1 MEACLKVVRLGIA
14 RQLAGDGSSY
24 EEKNL
29 EYHSHIDACDSCR
42 TFIES
47 LADVDASVMGSE
59 DGQMNIAGQ
68 GQNTPPELKRG
79 DRVSLR
85 GRPERI
91 GIVVSE
97 GRGIHDKFYYQVS
110 FHPGESPVTY
120 AGDALEVYIED
131 PTPVDLLLRR
141 EFGTPEEFSA
151 FLILKK
157 LETPLSDNLYT
168 FYSSRTQFEV
178 HQFKP
183 VIKFLNS
190 VDQRLLIADEVGL
203 GKTIEAGI
211 IFEELEARLKG
222 LSRVLVVC
230 PAMLTQKW
238 AGELRTRFGE
248 EFQVLRGPDIA
259 QFIENYANYGDAA
272 QLRGICSQES
282 LRRFTNAFQEYR
294 VHFDLVIVDEAH
306 HWRNSATRLNDLG
319 EVLSEYA
326 DAMVML
332 TATPLHLG
340 SENLF
345 NLLRIMLPQQF
356 NDYSVFERL
365 IEPNEHLNAASRLI
379 AEPQRAL
386 KALRQV
392 ESTSMKNRFL
402 SNPYYQEC
410 VETLAAHGT
419 LSREK
424 AVNVQRKLV
433 ELNTLSH
440 VFTRTK
446 KKDIDIEFPT
456 REARVITVDFA
467 YDEME
472 FYNAVTSFVET
483 RFKAE
488 SGSSQGIS
496 FARIMPQRQV
506 ASCIPAMRAHL
517 KSQVE
522 SSTLLRVR
530 DWEGDDV
537 GERWNGRPRIT
548 PAERSTTSRLLKA
561 MGKLGDKDSKFD
573 SFIEALRNLE
583 EEFRKQGATLKV
595 IVFSYFKR
603 TLEHLNR
610 RLAQAGYGK
619 RVVMI
624 HGDINQATRERSVE
638 RFRENP
644 SIEILLSSEVGSE
657 GLDFQFCN
665 VMFNYDL
672 PWNPM
677 KVEQRIGRLDRY
689 GQKSD
694 KILIYNFSTKGTID
708 DIILERLYDR
718 INIFRRYIGD
728 LEEILGDKIT
738 QLTRTMFDPEL
749 TSGQKAARAEETARA
764 IESELRELEEFESV
778 NQRFLGQDEYFTD
791 EISSI
796 RDSKRFITAQEVQ
809 HLVQFFLSRVDKTT
823 TLRPTKRG
831 LKDVYVLKASADFR
845 ALIRAYS
852 DGMNG
857 RENIIRELERD
868 GGVPVTFDSERASA
882 DRQLMFLTI
891 HHPIIR
897 CMVKYLSERSSD
909 HDLGLMPTASLSIKT
924 LTDANGEYMY
934 FVYLL
939 EEYSLK
945 RTLRLVP
952 ILVNLRDPEIVH
964 ISDEL
969 SDMFIGLTPDATEF
983 VPPHTD
989 WYKNEDVLRCSD
1001 TANEYIAMFREETE
1015 WNLLKGNDAL
1025 VDIRKDAIRESFGA
1039 KIGRVSQTYTNLLS
1053 GNGSADERLLRMYR
1067 ARIRNLEDQQAQAE
1081 QELESKRGVNVGFQP
1096 LAAGFVH
1103 FE

>member
-1 MEACLKVVRLGIA
+1 MEACLKIIRLGIA
-14 RQLAGDGSSY
+14 RRLAEDETTY
-24 EEKNL
+24 KKRDL
-29 EYHSHIDACDSCR
+29 EYYEHMASCDSCR

-47 LADVDASVMGSE
+47 VANASAPVTGSE
-59 DGQMNIAGQ
+59 DGQMNISEPE
-68 GQNTPPELKRG
+68 QNTSPEMNRG

-85 GRPERI
+85 GSPERI
-91 GIVVSE
+91 GIIVSE
-97 GRGIHDKFYYQVS
+97 GWDIGGTFYYQVA
-110 FHPGESPVTY
+110 FDLGAPPVTY
-120 AGDALEVYIED
+120 TADALEAFVED
-131 PTPVDLLLRR
+131 PTPVEMLRNR
-141 EFGTPEEFSA
+141 RFGTPEEFAA
-151 FLILKK
+151 FLTLKK

-211 IFEELEARLKG
+211 ILEELEARLKG

-238 AGELRTRFGE
+238 ADELRTRFGE

-259 QFIENYANYGDAA
+259 QFVKNYANHGDIE

-282 LRRFTNAFQEYR
+282 LRRFTDTFQEYR

-306 HWRNSATRLNDLG
+306 HWRNSATLLNDLG
-319 EVLSEYA
+319 EVLSEYS
-326 DAMVML
+326 DAMLML

-356 NDYSVFERL
+356 NDYSVFVRL
-365 IEPNEHLNAASRLI
+365 IEPNEHLNAAIRLI
-379 AEPQRAL
+379 GEPRRAL
-386 KALRQV
+386 EALKRV

-402 SNPYYQEC
+402 TNPYYREC
-410 VETLAAHGT
+410 VETLTANET
-419 LSREK
+419 LSRED

-456 REARVITVDFA
+456 REARVITVNFSH
-467 YDEME
+467 DEME
-472 FYNAVTSFVET
+472 FYNAVTNFVET
-483 RFKAE
+483 RFTAE
-488 SGSSQGIS
+488 AGSSQGIS

-506 ASCIPAMRAHL
+506 ASCIPAMRPYL
-517 KSQVE
+517 KSQAD
-522 SSTLLRVR
+522 SSTLLGVR

-537 GERWNGRPRIT
+537 GERWIGRPRIT
-548 PAERSTTSRLLKA
+548 SAERSTASRLLKA
-561 MGKLGDKDSKFD
+561 MAKLGDKDTKFD
-573 SFIEALRNLE
+573 GFLEALRNLE
-583 EEFRKQGATLKV
+583 EEFRKQGTTPKV

-603 TLEHLNR
+603 TLEYLNR
-610 RLAQAGYGK
+610 RLSQAGYGK
-619 RVVMI
+619 RVVMM
-624 HGDINQATRERSVE
+624 HGDINQATRERAVE
-638 RFRENP
+638 RFRDNP
-644 SIEILLSSEVGSE
+644 KIEILLSSEVGSE

-689 GQKSD
+689 GQKND

-708 DIILERLYDR
+708 DIILDRLYKR
-718 INIFRRYIGD
+718 IDIFRRYIGD

-738 QLTRTMFDPEL
+738 QLTRSMFDPEL
-749 TSGQKAARAEETARA
+749 TSEQKAERAETTALA
-764 IESELRELEEFESV
+764 IEREIRELEAFESE
-778 NQRFLGQDEYFTD
+778 NQKFLGQDEYFTD

-796 RDSKRFITAQEVQ
+796 RDSKRFITSQEVQ
-809 HLVQFFLSRVDKTT
+809 HLVQFFLSRVDKAT

-831 LKDVYVLKASADFR
+831 TKDVYVLKASDEFR
-845 ALIRAYS
+845 GFFRAYS
-852 DGMNG
+852 ASMKG
-857 RENIIRELERD
+857 RENIIRDLERD
-868 GGVPVTFDSERASA
+868 GGVPVTFDSGKASS
-882 DRQLMFLTI
+882 DRRLMFLTI

-897 CMVKYLSERSSD
+897 CMVKYLSEHSSD
-909 HDLGLMPTASLSIKT
+909 HELGLVPTASLSVKSPSVE
-924 LTDANGEYMY
+924 NGEYMY

-939 EEYSLK
+939 EENSLK
-945 RTLRLVP
+945 RTLRLIP
-952 ILVNLRDPEIVH
+952 ILVNMRHQDDVH
-964 ISDEL
+964 IDDDL
-969 SDMFIGLTPDATEF
+969 SDRFIGMIPDANEF
-983 VPPHTD
+983 VPHHNN
-989 WYKNEDVLRCSD
+989 WYGDDDVVTCNA
-1001 TANEYIAMFREETE
+1001 TASEYIAMLREDVER
-1015 WNLLKGNDAL
+1015 NLLKSNDSL
-1025 VDIRKDAIRESFGA
+1025 VNIRKEAISESFGV
-1039 KIGRVSQTYTNLLS
+1039 KIARVSQTLNNMLL
-1053 GNGSADERLLRMYR
+1053 GNGHADERLLRMYR
-1067 ARIRNLEDQQAQAE
+1067 ARIRNLEDQKGQAE
-1081 QELESKRGVNVGFQP
+1081 EELEGKRGVNVGFQ
-1096 LAAGFVH
+1096 LVAAGIVN